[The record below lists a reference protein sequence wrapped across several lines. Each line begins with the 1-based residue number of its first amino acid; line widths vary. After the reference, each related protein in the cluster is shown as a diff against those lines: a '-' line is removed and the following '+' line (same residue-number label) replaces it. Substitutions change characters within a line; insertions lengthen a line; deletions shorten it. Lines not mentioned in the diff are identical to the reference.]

1 MMQSWLATTFSFLL
15 AVYSVN
21 GAKISNS
28 TAVKNRATTDGET
41 VVCNQYIGM
50 DGAAHEAI
58 KKLDEKLTK
67 KMDELIQLLQGK
79 PTLNPG

>member
-1 MMQSWLATTFSFLL
+1 MMQSWLIAAFSFLL

-21 GAKISNS
+21 GEKISNS
-28 TAVKNRATTDGET
+28 AAVKSHATTGET

-50 DGAAHEAI
+50 NGSAHEAI

-67 KMDELIQLLQGK
+67 KMDELIHLLQGK
-79 PTLNPG
+79 PTVKPG